1 MANARQA
8 ALSST
13 IGPEGGKKYIT
24 LEDDQAAYK
33 AYLGQHY
40 ATWGSDG
47 SGEDVPYG
55 YEPPAS
61 FNQWL
66 VGYDTDDKGTS
77 VSPKVTFTQALGI
90 RASKRGY
97 LIVPKGYDASVKWM
111 KLEPGTKIDVDP
123 NGWFKAPTDWE
134 TSGDSGTY
142 YGPGSYVNIVSGNL
156 LGKDS
161 TPGSHRQGEQP
172 GGSGTPDWL
181 KAVGVVWPAAVWAG
195 AGYGLLGGA
204 AAAGGTTGAGGGGAS
219 SQTALTTGAGG
230 GLGGGGLGIAPV
242 GSGLTYGGGGGAAGA
257 GGAGAGALGPPLSSG
272 LTYGGGATAVGAAGV
287 GGAGATAGA
296 GGGTPAAGGASAA
309 GKGTGALSTVGK
321 SAARSTF
328 LNVLKSALSGGGG
341 GAGTGTAATG
351 PQGAGSS
358 GSGGGGYG
366 QMPESAYAKLLAQLR
381 SNNMFPVMLAQ
392 LKARALQNQIYGG
405 LHA

>member
-77 VSPKVTFTQALGI
+77 ISPNVTLKQALGI

-97 LIVPKGYDASVKWM
+97 LIVPKGYDASDKWM

-195 AGYGLLGGA
+195 MGYGLLGGA
-204 AAAGGTTGAGGGGAS
+204 AAAGSAGTGAGGGG
-219 SQTALTTGAGG
+219 GG
-230 GLGGGGLGIAPV
+230 
-242 GSGLTYGGGGGAAGA
+242 YAAGA
-257 GGAGAGALGPPLSSG
+257 GLTGGFEGGATGAALGTGGAGGA
-272 LTYGGGATAVGAAGV
+272 GGATAVGAAGV

-309 GKGTGALSTVGK
+309 GKGTSALSTVGK